1 VFHGLPFSWLN
12 GAAAAARRVDTPAV
26 FVSVEFPAAKI
37 KNVTNPGLVRRVG
50 HAVVVGLQLGGPGV
64 GVVNNKIPGV
74 YPGAG

>member
-1 VFHGLPFSWLN
+1 MVCLSLN
-12 GAAAAARRVDTPAV
+12 RATSAARRVKTPAF

-37 KNVTNPGLVRRVG
+37 KNVANPGLVRCVG
-50 HAVVVGLQLGGPGV
+50 HSVVVGLQLGGPGV